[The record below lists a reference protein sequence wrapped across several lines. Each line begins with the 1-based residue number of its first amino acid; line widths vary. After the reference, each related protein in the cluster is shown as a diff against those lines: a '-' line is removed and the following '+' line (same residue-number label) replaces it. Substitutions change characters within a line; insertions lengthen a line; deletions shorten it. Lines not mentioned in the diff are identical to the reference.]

1 MSILFTRH
9 GFIRLRVM
17 AQDEAAMVAT
27 AQDDG
32 QNIGQEDDG
41 PEDDVA
47 KRSLAPE
54 GRGAGRRRRGAC
66 IVYRERRC
74 QAGGD
79 KPGARGEEVRRQ
91 GEDKGW
97 ALNHHASLAAQPCAA
112 LVYSARR
119 VVVKSPG
126 EESPCMHAPVKKW
139 SPNVVMICRRVSP

>member
-1 MSILFTRH
+1 
-9 GFIRLRVM
+9 M

-66 IVYRERRC
+66 IGRGDARLEETSQAPEERRS
-74 QAGGD
+74 
-79 KPGARGEEVRRQ
+79 GARGRTRVR
-91 GEDKGW
+91 
-97 ALNHHASLAAQPCAA
+97 L
-112 LVYSARR
+112 
-119 VVVKSPG
+119 
-126 EESPCMHAPVKKW
+126 
-139 SPNVVMICRRVSP
+139 

>member
-1 MSILFTRH
+1 
-9 GFIRLRVM
+9 M

-41 PEDDVA
+41 PDDDVA
-47 KRSLAPE
+47 KMSLAGGERSRVGGEEP
-54 GRGAGRRRRGAC
+54 
-66 IVYRERRC
+66 VYRERRC
-74 QAGGD
+74 QVGGD

-112 LVYSARR
+112 LVYRPLQISARR

-126 EESPCMHAPVKKW
+126 EESPCMHAPVQKW
-139 SPNVVMICRRVSP
+139 YPNVVMIYRRVSP